1 MTEQVEKLLTAIE
14 NHTVSNH
21 TELFLEIAKVP
32 ESQADQVSTLLR
44 SYAASKS
51 YVDAAFA
58 LYLLTL
64 LNTNLVNQVLLYDTF
79 LQFMLSQANSG
90 DRTCIMAHCLASAA
104 SHIPTRTMLRKHDEV
119 RTWLLNHTSSAP
131 ITEIGDNTTACV
143 NLVLMKLAIGVDP
156 SETSLAIDDDQ
167 RERIFRTVCEVLIHT
182 SQAKDP
188 GIWDFSPAIAAQT
201 DALESLYY
209 LVQWPAYRDK
219 LCERQKLLEV
229 LVGLM
234 IPTDT
239 NKGFTP
245 RSSSGFVVL
254 TILETTM
261 SYPTAKS
268 AEQRRIDALRQS
280 ASRQNAPKQPS
291 DQPVTSQ
298 DAQRRNRTVV
308 GAGAVPAF
316 VALALRA
323 NQPSDGE
330 FRRVLA
336 SCFLALSTDQ
346 DRAYRGR
353 LLQLGVGR
361 AVLNLCQDAY
371 SAEQAQGPPKHLE
384 ALQALAK
391 LCITTDPNLL
401 FRQENMAKQGAV
413 YLASLYF
420 APQSTLLQL
429 FEATMALT
437 NLASM
442 SVEMASFVAHAS
454 PVVTQEAD
462 RRPLSQSIVSH
473 FLQYDDVMVRRAL
486 VELLCNLLQDSDVF
500 AEWCGEAEQA
510 TTDHHLF
517 AEGEESS
524 DESQAKDSSN
534 EELTMKLDT
543 ARGKLHLLVSLSD
556 IANGAP
562 QSSEIPMALAAA
574 GCLATL
580 TSSPTACERILN
592 QRTDT
597 VLASLLMPEKTLP
610 SLDAHQLALRAMVI
624 SANLVQFAKVT
635 QNTNRSSIQSQI
647 KASKMAQA
655 CQAYIAE
662 NAHRLRDKDTKEDPR
677 LVSLRQQALTLGM
690 DVIKDLRSL
699 R

>member
-1 MTEQVEKLLTAIE
+1 MTEQVEKLLTVIE

-21 TELFLEIAKVP
+21 TDLFLEIAKVP
-32 ESQADQVSTLLR
+32 ESKTEQVSTLLQ
-44 SYAASKS
+44 SYAASKNF
-51 YVDAAFA
+51 VHAAFA
-58 LYLLTL
+58 LYFLTL
-64 LNTNLVNQVLLYDTF
+64 LNGNLAKQVLQHDTF
-79 LQFMLSQANSG
+79 LQYMLSHTDSG
-90 DRTCIMAHCLASAA
+90 GKSCIMAHCIASAA
-104 SHIPTRTMLRKHDEV
+104 SHIPTRSMLRKQKEV
-119 RTWLLNHTSSAP
+119 LTWLQNHTSSAP
-131 ITEIGDNTTACV
+131 VTEIGDNTTACV
-143 NLVLMKLAIGVDP
+143 NLVLMKLAMGVDP
-156 SETSLAIDDDQ
+156 SETSLAIGDDQ
-167 RERIFRTVCEVLIHT
+167 REQIFRTVCEVLTHS

-188 GIWDFSPAIAAQT
+188 GIWEFSPVVAART

-219 LCERQKLLEV
+219 LCERQELLEV

-234 IPTDT
+234 IPTDA
-239 NKGFTP
+239 NKGFGP
-245 RSSSGFVVL
+245 RSSSGFIIV
-254 TILETTM
+254 TIFETTM
-261 SYPTAKS
+261 SYPAAKS
-268 AEQRRIDALRQS
+268 AEQRRIDALRDS
-280 ASRQNAPKQPS
+280 ASRQNGVKQPS
-291 DQPVTSQ
+291 DQPVTPQ
-298 DAQRRNRTVV
+298 DAQRRTRAVV

-330 FRRVLA
+330 LRRVLA

-361 AVLNLCQDAY
+361 AVLNLCQDANT
-371 SAEQAQGPPKHLE
+371 AEQAQAPPKHLE

-420 APQSTLLQL
+420 APQSTLLQF

-442 SVEMASFVAHAS
+442 SVEMASVVARAL
-454 PVVTQEAD
+454 PVVTQETD
-462 RRPLSQSIVSH
+462 RRPLSQTIISH
-473 FLQYDDVMVRRAL
+473 FLQFDDVMVRRAL
-486 VELLCNLLQDSDVF
+486 IELLCNLLQDSDVF
-500 AEWCGEAEQA
+500 AEWCGEAEQP

-524 DESQAKDSSN
+524 DESRASIIEN

-543 ARGKLHLLVSLSD
+543 SRGKLQLLVSLSD
-556 IANGAP
+556 LASTAP
-562 QSSEIPMALAAA
+562 ESPEISMALAAA

-580 TSSPTACERILN
+580 TSSPMACERVLT

-597 VLASLLMPEKTLP
+597 VLASLLIPEQTLP

-624 SANLVQFAKVT
+624 SANLVHFAKV
-635 QNTNRSSIQSQI
+635 NPNANRSSIQSQI
-647 KASKMAQA
+647 KASRMAQA

-662 NAHRLRDKDTKEDPR
+662 NAHRLRSKDTKEDSR

-690 DVIKDLRSL
+690 DVIKDLRSM